1 MDFTTPWGPLNPRSP
16 HPDLAAFR
24 HTRFHTYHALPR
36 IHVYFA
42 HFCIL
47 RSNSTLTK
55 FSLSFFLFFG
65 IDANFYLYSVHRVD
79 KAVHKAV
86 IP

>member
-24 HTRFHTYHALPR
+24 HTRFHTYLY
-36 IHVYFA
+36 HVYIRVFFA
-42 HFCIL
+42 FLYL
-47 RSNSTLTK
+47 RSNSTTK
-55 FSLSFFLFFG
+55 FSLSLSLCFSVSMQ
-65 IDANFYLYSVHRVD
+65 ISIYTVHRVD
-79 KAVHKAV
+79 KMVHKAV